1 MKLISP
7 YISGLLGLIIIAATL
22 LQSIHEL
29 SHNIAADD
37 FSGEMTINPVA
48 LDCDLCDF
56 HFSSVDL
63 PEHNN
68 HNLYLPFKESVYSIS
83 ITATVYPFTHNLFSL
98 RAPPA
103 VIA

>member
-1 MKLISP
+1 MKLFSP

-29 SHNIAADD
+29 SHNLAADD
-37 FSGEMTINPVA
+37 FSREMTINPVA
-48 LDCDLCDF
+48 LDCELCDF
-56 HFSSVDL
+56 QFSSFDL
-63 PEHNN
+63 PEYNDQ
-68 HNLYLPFKESVYSIS
+68 NLYLPLKEGVYSIS